1 MLATDNVHTFMRPGP
16 QERQI
21 SLELPLCMNFLV
33 WRPPWST
40 TSTHQGSVFFTGR
53 VKWEGRG
60 AARVIWDLISSTTLS
75 KNDKLLKTYCE
86 SSCNTAG
93 RVCFFQIG
101 WWGGGVGFFVLWTGR
116 VLCLNNRN
124 PTFCLYHLQVRHRM
138 FAWKR
143 KSKRKLTLLCL
154 LEFVVNVS
162 SIPWLKE
169 KKKSKGKGKSLINTE
184 TQLPGHFSLL
194 NTKSLF
200 F

>member
-1 MLATDNVHTFMRPGP
+1 MLATDNVHNFMRPGP

-21 SLELPLCMNFLV
+21 SLELSLWMNFLV

-60 AARVIWDLISSTTLS
+60 AARVIWDLISSITLS
-75 KNDKLLKTYCE
+75 KNNKLLKANCE
-86 SSCNTAG
+86 SRGCNTAG
-93 RVCFFQIG
+93 RVCFHQIG

-116 VLCLNNRN
+116 VLCLNNSNR
-124 PTFCLYHLQVRHRM
+124 TFCLYLLQVRHRM

-143 KSKRKLTLLCL
+143 KSTTKLTLLCL

-169 KKKSKGKGKSLINTE
+169 KKNKGKGESLINTE

-194 NTKSLF
+194 NTMALF